1 MTNVYGAILLVTILN
16 LSAIYQSDFY
26 DRQYIN
32 ISKIDTIFSID
43 KYDMILIELSYTYR
57 IIIAI

>member
-1 MTNVYGAILLVTILN
+1 LTNVYGAILLVTILN

-32 ISKIDTIFSID
+32 ISKIDTIFSINE
-43 KYDMILIELSYTYR
+43 YDMILIELSYTYR
-57 IIIAI
+57 IIIAM